1 MERHGVVEGSPRGG
15 AGGHL
20 LTHGE
25 RGGGEC
31 GANAAK
37 LECVVP
43 RGGRGGLAIPRRRVR
58 AAGVET
64 WESAAHRRR
73 LSREAADEI
82 LRLADSLP
90 SHESALIR
98 AVYRDD
104 KPITEVAAL
113 LEQPVRKVRE
123 RVRRLV
129 ARVRSP
135 HFDFVVRRA
144 QAWPDLRRR
153 VAQAVVVMGD
163 TYRTASRRLGVSLHT
178 VRREYAAVLAM
189 AEATNQLAVEVRRM
203 EPTRA

>member
-1 MERHGVVEGSPRGG
+1 MDRNGVVEGGSLREPGDHSPAHGNRGG
-15 AGGHL
+15 AKSCIEL
-20 LTHGE
+20 
-25 RGGGEC
+25 
-31 GANAAK
+31 K
-37 LECVVP
+37 CVVP
-43 RGGRGGLAIPRRRVR
+43 QDLKVPSRRPR
-58 AAGVET
+58 AAT
-64 WESAAHRRR
+64 ADNWHAAAHRRR

-98 AVYRDD
+98 AVFRDE

-113 LEQPVRKVRE
+113 LEQPARKVRE

-153 VAQAVVVMGD
+153 VAHAVVVMGD

-189 AEATNQLAVEVRRM
+189 AEATNQLAAEVRGL
-203 EPTRA
+203 ESIRA